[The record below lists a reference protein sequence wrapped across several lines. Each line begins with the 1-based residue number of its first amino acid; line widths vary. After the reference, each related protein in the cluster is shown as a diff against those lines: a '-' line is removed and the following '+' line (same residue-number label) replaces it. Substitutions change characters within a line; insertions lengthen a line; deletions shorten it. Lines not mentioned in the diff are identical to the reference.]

1 MVTSFIKH
9 LSFNKRDI
17 SIPADYRPLYKIG
30 HIVLILFLGCRS
42 NKATLMKLH
51 FLCWSIKSDANLIL
65 VQQWISNN
73 FRNDFHIWGVE
84 PTVNRALMYAVAE
97 GYITLNEGSYTLTDA
112 GVNLY
117 KLMKKDKDLYVKEKG
132 FLEAIGKNGISEQK
146 IKDLSSKFL

>member
-30 HIVLILFLGCRS
+30 HIILILFLACRS

-51 FLCWSIKSDANLIL
+51 FLCWSIKTDANLML

-97 GYITLNEGSYTLTDA
+97 GYITLTEGSYALTDS
-112 GVNLY
+112 GISLY
-117 KLMKKDKDLYVKEKG
+117 KLIKKDKDLYLKEKV

>member
-1 MVTSFIKH
+1 MVRSFIKH

-30 HIVLILFLGCRS
+30 HIILILFLACRS

-51 FLCWSIKSDANLIL
+51 FLCWSIKSDSNLLL
-65 VQQWISNN
+65 VQQWINNN
-73 FRNDFHIWGVE
+73 FRNDYHIWGVE

-97 GYITLNEGSYTLTDA
+97 GYIALSEGNYGLTDI
-112 GVNLY
+112 GIDLY
-117 KLMKKDKDLYVKEKG
+117 KLIKKDKDLYVKEKA
-132 FLEAIGKNGISEQK
+132 FLETIGKNGISEQK